1 MKISLLQ
8 RLSWFCALAFLV
20 VARPGAAQTSGTDTL
35 SEEAL
40 RAYVTRLHDA
50 ALALRN
56 ECTLAAENA
65 ALSRTK
71 AEVAYQTAKQDSLA
85 NKETLEALEKNLKS
99 AINAQKSAE
108 KRAKQS
114 KTLHTNAAILRGAE
128 PAEQRKKAPVL
139 WDELKKMST
148 KPERPPVPDGP
159 SATAEPSKVPNKK
172 KPKKEVNPQ
181 PEKPVAEII
190 SAAETPANSSMD
202 TLGKGTD
209 PSKKAP
215 KKEKK
220 PKKAAQPVE
229 NSDLTT
235 APPVDTM
242 AVPKKQKRVKKSAQP
257 VDSTSLGEVP
267 SADTMAAAPK
277 KQKRAK
283 TASNSIPLADSS
295 AAPVKK
301 RGKLALGK
309 KDDKNEAPIDSTA
322 TVATSNRPQYN
333 LAHYK
338 TYSIATD
345 VMLKPPAPP
354 CALSLDARDEF
365 SGEVR
370 RETARGELFRH
381 TNPAL
386 RHIIQS
392 NNHVVCEA
400 SLVQNGAQA
409 YLNLIFTVNDANA
422 PRTHGGLAKNGVAF
436 VKFLDGTLLNL
447 TNIRG
452 DEGKADPTG
461 KIWTFQGQYPLDK
474 TNLRTIRSE
483 GLDKIRLAWANG
495 YEDYEVQDV
504 LLLGRLSKCLWE

>member
-35 SEEAL
+35 SEGAL

-139 WDELKKMST
+139 WDELKKMGT

-159 SATAEPSKVPNKK
+159 SATAEPSKAPNKK

-242 AVPKKQKRVKKSAQP
+242 AVPKKQKWR
-257 VDSTSLGEVP
+257 
-267 SADTMAAAPK
+267 
-277 KQKRAK
+277 
-283 TASNSIPLADSS
+283 
-295 AAPVKK
+295 
-301 RGKLALGK
+301 KLK
-309 KDDKNEAPIDSTA
+309 VTKHK
-322 TVATSNRPQYN
+322 
-333 LAHYK
+333 
-338 TYSIATD
+338 
-345 VMLKPPAPP
+345 
-354 CALSLDARDEF
+354 
-365 SGEVR
+365 
-370 RETARGELFRH
+370 
-381 TNPAL
+381 
-386 RHIIQS
+386 
-392 NNHVVCEA
+392 
-400 SLVQNGAQA
+400 
-409 YLNLIFTVNDANA
+409 
-422 PRTHGGLAKNGVAF
+422 
-436 VKFLDGTLLNL
+436 
-447 TNIRG
+447 
-452 DEGKADPTG
+452 
-461 KIWTFQGQYPLDK
+461 
-474 TNLRTIRSE
+474 
-483 GLDKIRLAWANG
+483 
-495 YEDYEVQDV
+495 
-504 LLLGRLSKCLWE
+504 

>member
-8 RLSWFCALAFLV
+8 RFSWFCALAFLM

-56 ECTLAAENA
+56 EGSIAAENA
-65 ALSRTK
+65 ALARTK
-71 AEVAYQTAKQDSLA
+71 AEVAYQTAQKDSLA
-85 NKETLEALEKNLKS
+85 SKETLVALEKNLKS

-114 KTLHTNAAILRGAE
+114 KTLHTNAALLRGAE
-128 PAEQRKKAPVL
+128 PAEQRKKAPAL
-139 WDELKKMST
+139 WEELKKMTAKPEQNPATDGPST
-148 KPERPPVPDGP
+148 KPEP
-159 SATAEPSKVPNKK
+159 AKVVNKK
-172 KPKKEVNPQ
+172 KPKKETP
-181 PEKPVAEII
+181 PPTEKPVAEII
-190 SAAETPANSSMD
+190 SAAETPANPSAD
-202 TLGKGTD
+202 TLGKGND
-209 PSKKAP
+209 ASKKAP

-220 PKKAAQPVE
+220 PKKAAQPE
-229 NSDLTT
+229 DNSDMTT
-235 APPVDTM
+235 APAVDTT
-242 AVPKKQKRVKKSAQP
+242 AAPKNPKRVKKTAQP
-257 VDSTSLGEVP
+257 VDSTSLSGASP
-267 SADTMAAAPK
+267 TDTVTTTPK
-277 KQKRAK
+277 KQKRSK
-283 TASNSIPLADSS
+283 TASNSEPSADSS
-295 AAPVKK
+295 AVSVKK

-309 KDDKNEAPIDSTA
+309 KEDKTEATVDSTA
-322 TVATSNRPQYN
+322 SANAPNRPQHN
-333 LAHYK
+333 PARYK
-338 TYSIATD
+338 TYSVATD
-345 VMLKPPAPP
+345 VMLKPPVPP
-354 CALSLDARDEF
+354 CALVLDARDEF
-365 SGEVR
+365 SGDVR
-370 RETARGELFRH
+370 RETVRGELFRH

-400 SLVQNGAQA
+400 SLVQNGAQT

-474 TNLRTIRSE
+474 TNLRTIRAE